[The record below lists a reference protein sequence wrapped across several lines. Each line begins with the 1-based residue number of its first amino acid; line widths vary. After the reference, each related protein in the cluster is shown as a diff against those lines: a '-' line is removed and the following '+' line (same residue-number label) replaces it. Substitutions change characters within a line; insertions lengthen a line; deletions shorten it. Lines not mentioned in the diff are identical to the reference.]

1 VLPPWLEPARPR
13 IEEVL
18 PSLKMHQPVATPE

>member
-1 VLPPWLEPARPR
+1 LPPWLEPARPR

-18 PSLKMHQPVATPE
+18 PPLKMHAPA